1 MNEKLRLDK
10 LLAHSGY
17 GSRKDVKQLLKSAR
31 VVVNDKKVTSGKIH
45 VNPEQ
50 DQVYV
55 NDERVMYE
63 KFVYYLLHKP
73 AGVISATE
81 DFRDKTVV
89 DLLAAEDQLKS
100 PFPVGRLD
108 KDTEGLL
115 LLTNDGKLA
124 HQLLT
129 PKNNI
134 GKTYY
139 AKINQPVTETDQIAF
154 KNGVTLDDGYQ
165 TKPADLVILKSDST
179 SEVELTITEGKF
191 HQVKRMFE
199 SVGKRVIYLK
209 RVAMEEWKL
218 DPTLAKGK
226 YRRLTEEEVAY
237 LQQLK

>member
-55 NDERVMYE
+55 NDERVTYE
-63 KFVYYLLHKP
+63 EFVYYLLHKP

-81 DFRDKTVV
+81 DVRDKTVL

-129 PKNNI
+129 PKNDI

-139 AKINQPVTETDQIAF
+139 AKINQPVTEADQIAF

-165 TKPADLVILKSDST
+165 TKPAELVILKSDIN
-179 SEVELTITEGKF
+179 SEIELTITEGKF

-199 SVGKRVIYLK
+199 AVGKRVIYLK
-209 RVAMEEWKL
+209 RIAMEDWKL
-218 DPTLAKGK
+218 DPNLAKGK
-226 YRRLTEEEVAY
+226 YRRLTEEEVSY

>member
-1 MNEKLRLDK
+1 MNDKLRLDK

-31 VVVNDKKVTSGKIH
+31 VVVNDKKVSSGKIH
-45 VNPEQ
+45 VHPEQ
-50 DQVYV
+50 DQIYV
-55 NDERVMYE
+55 NDERVTYE
-63 KFVYYLLHKP
+63 EFVYYLLHKP

-81 DFRDKTVV
+81 DVRDKTVL

-134 GKTYY
+134 GKSYY
-139 AKINQPVTETDQIAF
+139 AKINQPVTEADQIAF

-199 SVGKRVIYLK
+199 AVDKRVIYLK
-209 RVAMEEWKL
+209 RVAMEDWKL

-226 YRRLTEEEVAY
+226 YRRLTDDEVTY

>member
-1 MNEKLRLDK
+1 DK

-73 AGVISATE
+73 AGVIRATE

-89 DLLAAEDQLKS
+89 ELLAAEDQLKS
-100 PFPVGRLD
+100 PFPVGQLD
-108 KDTEGLL
+108 KDEDGLL

-134 GKTYY
+134 GSAYY
-139 AKINQPVTETDQIAF
+139 AKI
-154 KNGVTLDDGYQ
+154 
-165 TKPADLVILKSDST
+165 
-179 SEVELTITEGKF
+179 
-191 HQVKRMFE
+191 KR
-199 SVGKRVIYLK
+199 
-209 RVAMEEWKL
+209 
-218 DPTLAKGK
+218 P
-226 YRRLTEEEVAY
+226 
-237 LQQLK
+237 

>member
-55 NDERVMYE
+55 NDERVTYE
-63 KFVYYLLHKP
+63 EFAYYLLHKP

-81 DFRDKTVV
+81 DVRDKTVL

-129 PKNNI
+129 PKNDI

-139 AKINQPVTETDQIAF
+139 AKINQPVTEADQIAF

-165 TKPADLVILKSDST
+165 TKPAELTILQSDT
-179 SEVELTITEGKF
+179 ISEIELTITEGKF

>member
-50 DQVYV
+50 DQIYV
-55 NDERVMYE
+55 NDERVTYE
-63 KFVYYLLHKP
+63 EFVYYLLHKP

-81 DFRDKTVV
+81 DVRDKTVL

-129 PKNNI
+129 PKNDI

-139 AKINQPVTETDQIAF
+139 AKINQPVTEADQIAF

-165 TKPADLVILKSDST
+165 TKSAELTILQSDT
-179 SEVELTITEGKF
+179 MSEIELTITEGKF

-199 SVGKRVIYLK
+199 AVGKRVIYLK

-226 YRRLTEEEVAY
+226 YRRLTEEELAY